1 MFFILLSH
9 KIFRMMKLKTNICNF
24 LTIVLTCLLFLTISS
39 PIKAQNQGNSQQ
51 KSEFWRNVQF
61 GGGIGLGIGSGYS
74 NINIAP
80 SGIYNINKYV
90 STGLGVQYSYV
101 SQRDLF
107 KSNIYGASII
117 GLFNPIQEAQ
127 ISVELEQLR
136 VNNTY
141 TQFLPQIKDS
151 FWNTALFLGVGYR
164 SQNVTIGARYNVLY
178 KEANNVYSQA
188 WMPFVRVYF

>member
-1 MFFILLSH
+1 
-9 KIFRMMKLKTNICNF
+9 MKLKTNICNF

-51 KSEFWRNVQF
+51 KSEFWKNVQF
-61 GGGIGLGIGSGYS
+61 GGGVGLGIGSGYS

-90 STGLGVQYSYV
+90 STGLGIQYSYV

-151 FWNTALFLGVGYR
+151 FWNTALFLGAGYR

>member
-1 MFFILLSH
+1 MKKNNLQGQLKTISIVAILLVSS
-9 KIFRMMKLKTNICNF
+9 ICF
-24 LTIVLTCLLFLTISS
+24 
-39 PIKAQNQGNSQQ
+39 SQQ
-51 KSEFWRNVQF
+51 KNPDSPQNDFWKNVQF
-61 GGGIGLGIGSGYS
+61 GGGVGLGIGSGYS

-90 STGLGVQYSYV
+90 STGLGIQYSYV

-141 TQFLPQIKDS
+141 PQFLPQIKDS
-151 FWNTALFLGVGYR
+151 FWNTALFLGAGYR